1 MAYMNKKTEQHAFK
15 QIEVDLKGDKIA
27 NVVLL
32 CGPEKYLVKFYAD
45 RLIKKYVNPVTEAMD
60 LVTIEGDSL
69 NVDSIME
76 ACETMSFMSERKVV
90 FVPDFTPADG
100 KNVRGISDKDIDRLA
115 DYLAQV
121 PETTL
126 LMFTSGEVEGGKK
139 APKARAAVGAYG
151 KVYDFQPLDDG
162 MLRGF
167 IDKRL
172 RATGRQYR
180 PSVVNAFV
188 SESGY
193 GNKYVEYTLYNL
205 DNDLRKLAAYS
216 VGPEITVEDVRAV
229 ITSNPENNIFALLD
243 AVGQNRKGDALLM
256 VHNLFDAKMNG
267 FLIQSMIIGQLE
279 LVLMAKEL
287 TEAGYGL
294 RDVCK
299 MTNNKSEFKVKKAI
313 AMGRKYSIAS
323 LKHILT
329 GAYAIDRN
337 VKTGTFEVELAIEY
351 FISSI

>member
-1 MAYMNKKTEQHAFK
+1 MAFNKRNEIHAFK
-15 QIEVDLKGDKIA
+15 QIETDLKNNKIS
-27 NVVLL
+27 NIVLL
-32 CGPEKYLVKFYAD
+32 CGPEKYLIKFYAD
-45 RLIKKYVNPVTEAMD
+45 RLVKKYVNPVTEAMD
-60 LVTIEGDSL
+60 LVTLEGESL
-69 NVDSIME
+69 SVDGIIE
-76 ACETMSFMSERKVV
+76 ACETLSFMSERKVV
-90 FVPDFTPADG
+90 LVPDFLPADG
-100 KNVRGISDKDIDRLA
+100 KSLRGFTDKDVDRLA
-115 DYLAQV
+115 EYLTQV
-121 PETTL
+121 PDTTL
-126 LMFTSGEVEGGKK
+126 LLFTSGEVEGGKK
-139 APKARAAVGAYG
+139 SPKARNAIGAFG
-151 KVYDFQPLDDG
+151 TVYDFQPLDDG

-172 RATGRQYR
+172 RATGKQYR
-180 PSVVNAFV
+180 PSVINAFMA
-188 SESGY
+188 ESGY

-205 DNDLRKLAAYS
+205 DNDLKKLAAYS
-216 VGPEITVEDVRAV
+216 VGDEITVEDVRAV

-243 AVGQNRKGDALLM
+243 SIGQNRKGDALLM

-287 TEAGYGL
+287 TDAGYAL
-294 RDVCK
+294 RDVCR

-313 AMGRKYSIAS
+313 AMGRKYSVAN
-323 LKHILT
+323 LKHILA